1 MLCTT
6 ANIFISPMWATS
18 VAIVWINVMF
28 IMCMT
33 GVQFTGEERVCSIAP
48 AVGLR
53 QEHCAGILWPRAATD
68 LTGPCFEDLLIE
80 HKLSTVNISDFYCLI
95 QIAY

>member
-33 GVQFTGEERVCSIAP
+33 EVRFTGEERVSSTAP
-48 AVGLR
+48 AAGLR
-53 QEHCAGILWPRAATD
+53 REHCAGIHWPRAAAG
-68 LTGPCFEDLLIE
+68 LAGPGF
-80 HKLSTVNISDFYCLI
+80 
-95 QIAY
+95 